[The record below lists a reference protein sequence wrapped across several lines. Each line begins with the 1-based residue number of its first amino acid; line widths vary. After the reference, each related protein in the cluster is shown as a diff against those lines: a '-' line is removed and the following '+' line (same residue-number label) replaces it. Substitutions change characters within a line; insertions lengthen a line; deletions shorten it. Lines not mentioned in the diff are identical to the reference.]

1 MGEGD
6 ASTLWGTAPWERV
19 AETMADIHDRLVA
32 GLDPHPGERW
42 LDVGTGTGA
51 VAQRAAR
58 AGADVTAV
66 DFAPAMIDTARRL
79 AAEQDLAIEYE
90 VADAQALP
98 FAGASFDVVSSAH
111 GVVFARDHAAAARE
125 LARVCRPGGRLG
137 LTAWRPGPG
146 GDAFARVLEPYEAP
160 RPPGPRP
167 GDWGREDHAR
177 ELLADAFE
185 LRFAPDV
192 WVQTGESGEAIW
204 QLLTTCSPPFKALA
218 DALAPDRREELHS
231 AWVDYY
237 EGLRIDDRIRAPYEY
252 MLILGTRRRSAS
264 A

>member
-1 MGEGD
+1 M
-6 ASTLWGTAPWERV
+6 WGAAPWERV
-19 AETMADIHDRLVA
+19 AETMADIHDRLVTV
-32 GLDPHPGERW
+32 LDPHPGERW

-51 VAQRAAR
+51 VALRAAR
-58 AGADVTAV
+58 AGAEVTAV
-66 DFAPAMIDTARRL
+66 DFAPMMIDTARRL
-79 AAEQDLAIEYE
+79 AAEQGLAIAYD
-90 VADAQALP
+90 VADAQELP
-98 FAGASFDVVSSAH
+98 YAHASFDVVSSAH
-111 GVVFARDHAAAARE
+111 GVVFAPDHAAAARE

-160 RPPGPRP
+160 RSPGPRP

-185 LRFAPDV
+185 LRFVPEV
-192 WVQTGESGEAIW
+192 WIQTGESGESIW

-218 DALAPDRREELHS
+218 DALPPDRREELHA

-237 EGLRIDDRIRAPYEY
+237 EGLRTDDGIRAPNEY
-252 MLILGTRRRSAS
+252 MLILGTRRRSAPS
-264 A
+264 